1 MNNFTIV
8 YPKNAHTA
16 YKISA
21 NEFLNLSL
29 KCSNVNAQIISDDE
43 FLLLTKTPKIVVL
56 IGNDSVNA
64 VVGNLYLK
72 GKIAPFNFSYGSDEY
87 VIKSYEING
96 TKYLILSGARPRA
109 TLYAVYNYFEKFLD
123 FKYFWDGDR
132 IPKSTHLIFDG
143 IDLFER
149 PRFEYRG
156 IRYFA
161 HRSLHRFQAEHW
173 GFEDWKNEIDWLL
186 KSRLNMFMLRTGM
199 DDVWQKAFPEI
210 VPYPSLTEK
219 AENSGYGYDD
229 RSLFWP
235 LEYKGELR
243 KKILSYAFERDLI
256 HPEDTGTMTH
266 WYSRTPKEFIETA
279 KPTFLTQSTNSYAEQ
294 TGLVF
299 DVRDD
304 KNMEYYAR
312 LTDTH
317 VKEYGQGQIFHTIG
331 LAERKFSQDKD
342 ENARLKLYTY
352 HKISKNI
359 KEKYPNA
366 PLLIASWDLWMYYT
380 PKEVEDLLNE
390 LDKNQAILFD
400 YTSEVQDK
408 NNFTNWNVVG
418 KFPWIF
424 GIFGG
429 LEKHHDVRGN
439 FRLMNERLK
448 IAKQD
453 KMCKGMVFWPEFS
466 HGSSLYLHYLT
477 KNAWDEK
484 TLNVNDFI
492 KDFCSARY
500 SEGNF
505 TTMAVAWKNLMP
517 ISKLMTWGTYDE
529 NEVILFDDLYE
540 NIKARA
546 KFDES
551 EFERNVTLLKP
562 FNDAKKYAIKV
573 LKTLKNININDTQI
587 ERDVYDIIRTIIGR
601 YINACLLKAQI
612 AYVKNDVNSLNTISN
627 STIELLKNLAL
638 LLGGH
643 KDYSL
648 LASLK
653 QLETE
658 TITNPNFEET
668 LKNNSECQYCRAHI
682 YENAE
687 YLYLPEVTIWLN
699 EAVNSLNEG
708 KTFNK
713 DLALEKI
720 NENRAKYFKTP
731 LKDLERKTAPIS
743 KIIDNCLAILQKIDL
758 DI

>member
-1 MNNFTIV
+1 MNLTVV
-8 YPKNAHTA
+8 YPKNAHSA
-16 YKISA
+16 YEISA
-21 NEFLNLSL
+21 NEFIKLYSKITQKSPLKLTDQDYSALSN
-29 KCSNVNAQIISDDE
+29 KPAC
-43 FLLLTKTPKIVVL
+43 VVL
-56 IGNDSVNA
+56 IGNDSVNNI
-64 VVGNLYLK
+64 VGKFYLE
-72 GKIAPFNFSYGSDEY
+72 GKIAPFNFSYGTDAY
-87 VIKSYEING
+87 VIRTVQIDG
-96 TKYLILSGARPRA
+96 TNYLILAGARPRA
-109 TLYAVYNYFEKFLD
+109 TLYAVYLYFEKFCNCH
-123 FKYFWDGDR
+123 YFWDGDR
-132 IPKSTHLIFDG
+132 IPECSTILLDG
-143 IDLFER
+143 IDVCET

-173 GFEDWKNEIDWLL
+173 GYEDWKNEIDWLV
-186 KSRLNMFMLRTGM
+186 KSRLNLFMLRTGM
-199 DDVWQKAFPEI
+199 DDVWQKAFPNI

-243 KKILSYAFERDLI
+243 KKVLAYAFERDLI

-266 WYSRTPKEFIETA
+266 WYSRTPKEFIENV
-279 KPTFLTQSTNSYAEQ
+279 KPTFLSQSTHSYAEQ

-299 DVRDD
+299 DVRDN
-304 KNMEYYAR
+304 KNMEYYAH

-331 LAERKFSQDKD
+331 LAERKFSQDKE

-352 HKISKNI
+352 RKISENI

-380 PKEVEDLLNE
+380 PSEVEALLNE
-390 LDKNQAILFD
+390 LDKYQAILFD

-439 FRLMNERLK
+439 FSLMNERLK
-448 IAKQD
+448 IAKGD

-477 KNAWDEK
+477 KNAWTNEV
-484 TLNVNDFI
+484 LSVEDFI
-492 KDFCSARY
+492 DDFCSARY
-500 SEGNF
+500 SESNF
-505 TTMAVAWKNLMP
+505 DVMATAWKNLMP
-517 ISKLMTWGTYDE
+517 VSKLMTWGTYDDD
-529 NEVILFDDLYE
+529 EVILFDDLYE

-546 KFDES
+546 NFDLS
-551 EFERNVTLLKP
+551 ELERNVTLLKP
-562 FNDAKKYAIKV
+562 FNDAKNSAITV
-573 LKTLKNININDTQI
+573 LETLKNLSGYDSQL
-587 ERDVYDIIRTIIGR
+587 ERDLYDIIRTIIGR
-601 YINACLLKAQI
+601 YINACILKAQI
-612 AYVKNDVNSLNTISN
+612 AYAKKDLNEVKHASN
-627 STIELLKNLAL
+627 SAIKLLKNLAL

-643 KDYSL
+643 SDYSL
-648 LASLK
+648 YNSLK
-653 QLETE
+653 KLEEE
-658 TITNPNFEET
+658 TTFNPNFEQT

-687 YLYLPEVTIWLN
+687 YLYLPEVEIWLN
-699 EAVNSLNEG
+699 EAVNSLSENRA
-708 KTFNK
+708 FNK
-713 DLALEKI
+713 ESALKKI
-720 NENRAKYFKTP
+720 NENREVYFKTP
-731 LKDLERKTAPIS
+731 LKDLEVKNLEVL
-743 KIIDNCLAILQKIDL
+743 KIIDNCLDILNNINL
-758 DI
+758 NV